1 MEENMLDKLKSSNF
15 EAATEILAKI
25 NLDFAQC
32 MNFAP
37 HTKGLRTSVA
47 KFLLSKL
54 ESLGCNDHIEF
65 STTALNTLRIAC
77 RDRSVLSGIEI
88 DNVITTLFRYGQF
101 LDQTDK
107 NSEKLIIEAQ
117 KCLYNILHL
126 SQAANEFCA
135 AHGILDGV
143 FSRIKNHEEYC
154 EEIQKLDFTVLF
166 FVTAKCPNVRSSIG
180 IDTENFTILTKE
192 LERLSYKN
200 NSPKKKLTDE
210 EVSLICEILKLSFN
224 GTCNLN
230 KKSTDINESTKRF
243 SIILRDLLLVKNSPE
258 TLISNVINAWT
269 TMPFI
274 SYAVLIECC
283 STDAEKRVSFQD
295 KDLTAI
301 QVVLDFLRVRLD
313 RCKTNENVS
322 IRDEVSPVM
331 MSLVQFCRH
340 QRFVRKYCR
349 SVILPPMTTEVLKLP
364 EEGNSLRNHLCRL
377 LTHVCMEVCKLSTE
391 LLFVMC
397 KERVSRFV
405 KYTGYGNAAGKLA
418 ESGLLIPTNVKSEN
432 YSSESEDSDTEEYE
446 QLKGDINPVTG
457 RVEEPKEEVQMSD
470 EQKEYEAMKL
480 VDEIDKLMRRGIIT
494 PSVIGEDGRP
504 QPAQHVSQLLDNID
518 VARRARG
525 ENDNDSD

>member
-1 MEENMLDKLKSSNF
+1 MEERLLERLKSSNF
-15 EAATEILAKI
+15 ATATDILAKI

-32 MNFAP
+32 MSFAP
-37 HTKGLRTSVA
+37 DTKSLRTSVA
-47 KFLLSKL
+47 KFILSKL
-54 ESLGCNDHIEF
+54 ESLGCNDQVEF
-65 STTALNTLRIAC
+65 STTALNTLRITC
-77 RDRSVLSGIEI
+77 RDKTVLSGIEI

-101 LDQTDK
+101 LDQTEK
-107 NSEKLIIEAQ
+107 NPEKLIIEAQ

-126 SQAANEFCA
+126 SQSANEFCA
-135 AHGILDGV
+135 AHGILDGI

-154 EEIQKLDFTVLF
+154 GEIQKLDFIILF
-166 FVTAKCPNVRSSIG
+166 FVTAKCPRTRSSIAVET
-180 IDTENFTILTKE
+180 DYFAVLVKT

-200 NSPKKKLTDE
+200 NFPKKRLTE
-210 EVSLICEILKLSFN
+210 EVDLICEILKLSFN
-224 GTCNLN
+224 GICNLN
-230 KKSTDINESTKRF
+230 KKSTDINDSTKRF
-243 SIILRDLLLVKNSPE
+243 AITLRDLLLIKNAPE

-269 TMPFI
+269 SMPI
-274 SYAVLIECC
+274 STYDTLVECC
-283 STDAEKRVSFQD
+283 STDAEKRISFEG

-301 QVVLDFLRVRLD
+301 QVILDFLQTRLD
-313 RCKTNENVS
+313 RCKLNENIS

-340 QRFVRKYCR
+340 QRYVRKYCR
-349 SVILPPMTTEVLKLP
+349 SIILPPMTTEVLTLP
-364 EEGNSLRNHLCRL
+364 EEGNSFRNHLCRL

-397 KERVSRFV
+397 KERVSRFI

-432 YSSESEDSDTEEYE
+432 YSSESEDSDTEEYD
-446 QLKGDINPVTG
+446 QLKADINPVTG
-457 RVEEPKEEVQMSD
+457 RVEEPREEVQMSD

-518 VARRARG
+518 VGRRARG
-525 ENDNDSD
+525 ENGNDSD